1 MGVSQSRSGQDKVN
15 NERVNCRWWTEG
27 IHPCHRTW
35 NPDGTMRVES
45 GVYIQAG
52 KWRLPGRLFLAMWMA
67 EVTEE
72 VSGGWLPTRRFLA
85 GFQAWSRQAGNLAG
99 FRRKRDTC
107 AAFF

>member
-1 MGVSQSRSGQDKVN
+1 
-15 NERVNCRWWTEG
+15 
-27 IHPCHRTW
+27 
-35 NPDGTMRVES
+35 MRVES

-99 FRRKRDTC
+99 FRRKSDTC
-107 AAFF
+107 AAFFYSTDQTLSTFPLPYSLLG

>member
-27 IHPCHRTW
+27 THPCHRTW